1 MKLLL
6 DTHIVIWALTND
18 EQLCTNARDLLTSPN
33 NIALVSVASLWE
45 IAVKNQKAPDRC
57 PYNEKEILGYCEK
70 AGYEVLD
77 IAPKHVLSV
86 RDLRVKEGKQL
97 SNHDPFDRLLIAK
110 AKSEGGVILSHDS
123 NFDNYDEPCIL
134 KV

>member
-1 MKLLL
+1 M
-6 DTHIVIWALTND
+6 
-18 EQLCTNARDLLTSPN
+18 
-33 NIALVSVASLWE
+33 
-45 IAVKNQKAPDRC
+45 
-57 PYNEKEILGYCEK
+57 
-70 AGYEVLD
+70 LD

-97 SNHDPFDRLLIAK
+97 SNHDLFDRLLIAQ